1 MATVNCKTARPDNVS
16 LTVSP
21 AERRLIYRVRQI
33 SKTDRAA
40 VMVIF
45 VNGDEVE
52 VAHASRRE
60 KVGDAG

>member
-1 MATVNCKTARPDNVS
+1 MATANCKTARVNQVS

-60 KVGDAG
+60 KVTDAG